1 MRRLRRRW
9 GRRRRRRR
17 SDCEI
22 SRQSE
27 GNGKWGGRSSLYDCT
42 GCIKYG
48 TRALLCS
55 TGAKILLAGFGVRD
69 IDRLLIIESK
79 ILESIIVM
87 SLTPSVVLL
96 SLAEAR
102 YLIESSTATNV
113 SSVPVHMDRMHSSSL
128 QGQICCKGTTAAS

>member
-22 SRQSE
+22 WRQSE

-69 IDRLLIIESK
+69 IE
-79 ILESIIVM
+79 
-87 SLTPSVVLL
+87 
-96 SLAEAR
+96 
-102 YLIESSTATNV
+102 
-113 SSVPVHMDRMHSSSL
+113 
-128 QGQICCKGTTAAS
+128 GC